1 MLSNEMKKFSY
12 KYWLMGFL
20 IISVFLNILQLNVTT
35 GYTIENWRSG
45 ALAEKELAYEMLE
58 QDLEEE
64 VTDAWISIIE
74 EIDYCLNN
82 DIPYNV
88 MNMVSYATSMSG
100 MDTFL
105 YLVLIIATSMIIYVE
120 DKSNTWKNLIT
131 TPKVKKQLLATK
143 MGIAF
148 ISILSMILVFA
159 LVSLLFGFVKYGCP
173 TNSSEFIYING
184 VGASKNIY
192 MLFSLTLVTIVLKAS
207 VWCGLL
213 FAILA
218 LKQNSDV
225 TGITVTILL
234 IMCCEMVADIV
245 PKPLSNI
252 LPFSYLAKATS
263 VAIETMMPM
272 VIVLSCYSIILWG
285 IYLMKFKRQL

>member
-1 MLSNEMKKFSY
+1 M
-12 KYWLMGFL
+12 
-20 IISVFLNILQLNVTT
+20 NI
-35 GYTIENWRSG
+35 
-45 ALAEKELAYEMLE
+45 
-58 QDLEEE
+58 
-64 VTDAWISIIE
+64 
-74 EIDYCLNN
+74 
-82 DIPYNV
+82 
-88 MNMVSYATSMSG
+88 VSYATSMSG

-131 TPKVKKQLLATK
+131 TPKAKKQLLATK
-143 MGIAF
+143 MGIA
-148 ISILSMILVFA
+148 
-159 LVSLLFGFVKYGCP
+159 
-173 TNSSEFIYING
+173 
-184 VGASKNIY
+184 
-192 MLFSLTLVTIVLKAS
+192 
-207 VWCGLL
+207 
-213 FAILA
+213 
-218 LKQNSDV
+218 LKQNLDV